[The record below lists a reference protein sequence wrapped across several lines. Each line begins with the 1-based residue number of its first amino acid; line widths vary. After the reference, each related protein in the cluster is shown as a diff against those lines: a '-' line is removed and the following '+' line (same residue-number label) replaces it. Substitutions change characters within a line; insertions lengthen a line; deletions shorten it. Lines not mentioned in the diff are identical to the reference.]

1 MENTMANITIYT
13 TRTCGYCYSAK
24 SFLTKK
30 GLPFEEIDV
39 SGDPAARQH
48 MMLRTNGRRSVPQI
62 FIGETHVGGNEDL
75 YELERRG
82 GLDQLLMA
90 T

>member
-1 MENTMANITIYT
+1 MANITIYT
-13 TRTCGYCYSAK
+13 TRTCGFCYAAK
-24 SFLTKK
+24 SLLTKK
-30 GLPFEEIDV
+30 GLSFDEIDV
-39 SGDPAARQH
+39 SADPAERQR

>member
-13 TRTCGYCYSAK
+13 TRTCGFCYAAK
-24 SFLTKK
+24 SLLTKK
-30 GLPFEEIDV
+30 GLSFDEIDV
-39 SGDPAARQH
+39 SADPAARQR

>member
-1 MENTMANITIYT
+1 MTNITIYT
-13 TRTCGYCYSAK
+13 TRTCGFCYAAK
-24 SFLTKK
+24 SLLTKK
-30 GLPFEEIDV
+30 GLSFDEIDV
-39 SGDPAARQH
+39 SADPAERQR

>member
-1 MENTMANITIYT
+1 MEEIMANITIYT
-13 TRTCGYCYSAK
+13 TRTCGFCYAAK
-24 SFLTKK
+24 SLLTKK
-30 GLPFEEIDV
+30 GLRFDEIDV
-39 SGDPAARQH
+39 SADPAERQR

-82 GLDQLLMA
+82 GLDQLLMP

>member
-1 MENTMANITIYT
+1 MANITIYT
-13 TRTCGYCYSAK
+13 TRTCGFCYAAK
-24 SFLTKK
+24 SLLTKK
-30 GLPFEEIDV
+30 GLSFDEIDV
-39 SGDPAARQH
+39 SADPAVRQR

>member
-13 TRTCGYCYSAK
+13 TRTCGFCYAAK
-24 SFLTKK
+24 SLLTKK
-30 GLPFEEIDV
+30 GLSYDEIDV
-39 SGDPAARQH
+39 SADPAERQR

>member
-1 MENTMANITIYT
+1 MTNITIYT
-13 TRTCGYCYSAK
+13 TRSCGFCYAAK
-24 SFLTKK
+24 ALLTKK
-30 GLPFEEIDV
+30 GLSFDEIDV
-39 SGDPAARQH
+39 SADPAARQR

-82 GLDQLLMA
+82 GLDPLLMA

>member
-1 MENTMANITIYT
+1 MANITIYT
-13 TRTCGYCYSAK
+13 TRTCGFCYAAK
-24 SFLTKK
+24 SLLTKK
-30 GLPFEEIDV
+30 GLSFDEIDV
-39 SGDPAARQH
+39 SADPASRQR

>member
-1 MENTMANITIYT
+1 MANITIYT
-13 TRTCGYCYSAK
+13 TRTCGFCYAAK
-24 SFLTKK
+24 SLLTKK
-30 GLPFEEIDV
+30 GLSYDEIDV
-39 SGDPAARQH
+39 SADPAARQR

-62 FIGETHVGGNEDL
+62 FIGETHVGGNEEL

-82 GLDQLLMA
+82 GLDELLMA

>member
-1 MENTMANITIYT
+1 MANITIYT
-13 TRTCGYCYSAK
+13 TRSCGFCYAAK
-24 SFLTKK
+24 SLLTKK
-30 GLPFEEIDV
+30 GLSFDEIDV
-39 SGDPAARQH
+39 SADPAARQR

-62 FIGETHVGGNEDL
+62 FIGDTHVGGNEDL

>member
-1 MENTMANITIYT
+1 MANITIYT
-13 TRTCGYCYSAK
+13 TRTCSFCYAAK
-24 SFLTKK
+24 SLLSKK
-30 GLPFEEIDV
+30 GVSFDEIDV
-39 SGDPAARQH
+39 SGDPAARQR

-62 FIGETHVGGNEDL
+62 FVGETHVGGNEDL

>member
-1 MENTMANITIYT
+1 MMANITIYT
-13 TRTCGYCYSAK
+13 TRTCGFCYAAK
-24 SFLTKK
+24 SLLTKK
-30 GLPFEEIDV
+30 GLSFDEIDV
-39 SGDPAARQH
+39 SADPEARQR

-82 GLDQLLMA
+82 GLDPLLMA

>member
-13 TRTCGYCYSAK
+13 TRTCGFCYAAK
-24 SFLTKK
+24 SLLTKK
-30 GLPFEEIDV
+30 GLRYDEIDV
-39 SGDPAARQH
+39 SADPAERQR

-75 YELERRG
+75 YELEHRG
-82 GLDQLLMA
+82 GLDSLLMA

>member
-1 MENTMANITIYT
+1 MANITIYT
-13 TRTCGYCYSAK
+13 TRTCGFCYAAK
-24 SFLTKK
+24 SLLTKK
-30 GLPFEEIDV
+30 GLSFDEIDV
-39 SGDPAARQH
+39 SADPAARQR

-62 FIGETHVGGNEDL
+62 FIGETHVGGNEEL

>member
-1 MENTMANITIYT
+1 MANITIYT
-13 TRTCGYCYSAK
+13 TRTCGFCYAAK
-24 SFLTKK
+24 SLLTKK
-30 GLPFEEIDV
+30 GLSFDEIDV
-39 SGDPAARQH
+39 SADPAARQR

-62 FIGETHVGGNEDL
+62 FIGETHVGGHEDL

-82 GLDQLLMA
+82 GLDPLLMA

>member
-1 MENTMANITIYT
+1 MANITIYT
-13 TRTCGYCYSAK
+13 TRTCGFCYAAK
-24 SFLTKK
+24 SLLTKK
-30 GLPFEEIDV
+30 GLSFDEIDV
-39 SGDPAARQH
+39 SADPAERQR
-48 MMLRTNGRRSVPQI
+48 MMVRTNGRRSVPQI

>member
-1 MENTMANITIYT
+1 
-13 TRTCGYCYSAK
+13 
-24 SFLTKK
+24 LTKK
-30 GLPFEEIDV
+30 GLSYDEIDV
-39 SGDPAARQH
+39 STDPAERQR

-82 GLDQLLMA
+82 GLDTLLMA

>member
-1 MENTMANITIYT
+1 MTNITIYT
-13 TRTCGYCYSAK
+13 TRTCGFCYAAK
-24 SFLTKK
+24 SLLTKK
-30 GLPFEEIDV
+30 GLSFDEIDV
-39 SGDPAARQH
+39 SADPAARQR

-82 GLDQLLMA
+82 GLDPLLMA

>member
-1 MENTMANITIYT
+1 MANITIYT
-13 TRTCGYCYSAK
+13 TRTCGFCYAAK
-24 SFLTKK
+24 SLLSKK
-30 GLPFEEIDV
+30 GLSYDEIDV
-39 SGDPAARQH
+39 SADPAERQR
-48 MMLRTNGRRSVPQI
+48 MMLRANGRRSVPQI

>member
-1 MENTMANITIYT
+1 MANITIYT
-13 TRTCGYCYSAK
+13 TRTCGFCYAAK
-24 SFLTKK
+24 SLLTKK
-30 GLPFEEIDV
+30 GLSYDEIDV
-39 SGDPAARQH
+39 SADPEARQR

-82 GLDQLLMA
+82 GLDPLLMA

>member
-1 MENTMANITIYT
+1 MEKTMANITIYT
-13 TRTCGYCYSAK
+13 TRTCGFCYAAK
-24 SFLTKK
+24 SLLTKK
-30 GLPFEEIDV
+30 GLSFDEIDV
-39 SGDPAARQH
+39 SADPAERQR

-82 GLDQLLMA
+82 GLDPLLMA

>member
-1 MENTMANITIYT
+1 MANITIYT
-13 TRTCGYCYSAK
+13 TRTCSFCYAAK
-24 SFLTKK
+24 SLLSKK
-30 GLPFEEIDV
+30 GLSYDEIDV
-39 SGDPAARQH
+39 SADPAARQR

-62 FIGETHVGGNEDL
+62 FIGETHVGGSEDL

>member
-1 MENTMANITIYT
+1 MEKIMANITIYT
-13 TRTCGYCYSAK
+13 TRSCGFCYAAK
-24 SFLTKK
+24 SLLTKK
-30 GLPFEEIDV
+30 GLSYDEIDV
-39 SGDPAARQH
+39 GADPAARQR
-48 MMLRTNGRRSVPQI
+48 MMLRANGRRSVPQI

>member
-1 MENTMANITIYT
+1 MANITIYT
-13 TRTCGYCYSAK
+13 TRTCGFCYAAK
-24 SFLTKK
+24 SLLTKK
-30 GLPFEEIDV
+30 GLSFDEIDV
-39 SGDPAARQH
+39 SADPSARQR

>member
-1 MENTMANITIYT
+1 F
-13 TRTCGYCYSAK
+13 CYAAK
-24 SFLTKK
+24 SLLTKK
-30 GLPFEEIDV
+30 GLSFDEIDV
-39 SGDPAARQH
+39 SADPEARQR

-82 GLDQLLMA
+82 GLDPLLMA

>member
-1 MENTMANITIYT
+1 MANITIYT
-13 TRTCGYCYSAK
+13 TRSCSFCYAAK
-24 SFLTKK
+24 SLLMKK
-30 GLPFEEIDV
+30 GLSFDEIDV
-39 SGDPAARQH
+39 SADPAARQR
-48 MMLRTNGRRSVPQI
+48 MMLRANGRRSVPQI
-62 FIGETHVGGNEDL
+62 FIGDAHVGGNEDL

>member
-1 MENTMANITIYT
+1 MANITIYT
-13 TRTCGYCYSAK
+13 TRTCSFCYAAK
-24 SFLTKK
+24 SLLAKK
-30 GLPFEEIDV
+30 GASFDEIDV
-39 SGDPAARQH
+39 SGDPAARQR
-48 MMLRTNGRRSVPQI
+48 MMLRANGRRSVPQI

-82 GLDQLLMA
+82 GLDPLLMA